1 MNREMEMAHLR
12 LADRH
17 IAEGERRIAAQT
29 ALIARVNGPSLISA
43 EELLRL
49 LCETQI
55 EWERHRGL
63 ILAALNS

>member
-1 MNREMEMAHLR
+1 MDREMELAHLR

-17 IAEGERRIAAQT
+17 IAEGEQRIAAQA
-29 ALIARVNGPSLISA
+29 ALVERIQGPSLGRA

-49 LCETQI
+49 LRETQV

-63 ILAALNS
+63 ILAVLNA